1 MSQRSGKD
9 EEVGLLDEKK
19 ALHANNDGETAQQAT
34 DLKAWVDA
42 NNEPPQEDITND
54 KIVLG
59 VGYMLAMG
67 VCGTILVALGSTL
80 EDLAEACGTTS
91 TDVGTVFIARG
102 AGAIVGAIVSAKLY
116 LWFEGNSVMTCT
128 LLWLV
133 MQMVVLPYNT
143 SVSMLHVLFFC
154 LGLGTAITDTGC
166 QIMTRKIHGKA
177 AGPWLGANTVAFG
190 ISGACVPLMELF
202 TDSLVIQ
209 YDIMSVVIFAI
220 AMLMAFGP
228 NPEQFGRLT
237 GGPPRGAD
245 GKSMIPH
252 YHVEMVVSFM
262 VFCYIGGKVTS
273 TAYIDTYID
282 ETGVLSTDDEAAV
295 VFVLWTAIT
304 VGRLAGVWD
313 QRFLTNKT
321 LPVHLSAFSI
331 GGALAML
338 LILLFPDN
346 GDCFWVGVA
355 FYGLFNG
362 PCVAY
367 CYDLNNRMTYPSENS
382 MSIVMFGLNFGAS
395 LVPYLTTLVWNNGGG
410 PISLI
415 WVILL
420 SMFVP
425 LPLLHV
431 CKYLSYEPSVNPLL
445 KHAYAPVSNSD

>member
-1 MSQRSGKD
+1 MANRSD
-9 EEVGLLDEKK
+9 IIDPSEEEGLLSKK
-19 ALHANNDGETAQQAT
+19 TDKAD
-34 DLKAWVDA
+34 DLKAWIEA
-42 NNEPPQEDITND
+42 NNEPPKEDITSE

-67 VCGTILVALGSTL
+67 VCGTVLVALGSTL
-80 EDLAEACGTTS
+80 DDLAENCGTTS
-91 TDVGTVFIARG
+91 TDVGTVFVARG
-102 AGAIVGAIVSAKLY
+102 VGAIVGAIVSSKLY
-116 LWFEGNSVMTCT
+116 LWFQGNTVMTFT

-133 MQMVVLPYNT
+133 VQMLVLPYNT
-143 SVSMLHVLFFC
+143 SVAMLHVLFFC

-209 YDIMSVVIFAI
+209 YDIMAAIIFFI
-220 AMLMAFGP
+220 ALMMAFGP
-228 NPEQFGRLT
+228 NPEANGRLV
-237 GGPPRGAD
+237 GGPPRGAN
-245 GKSMIPH
+245 GQPTAIPH

-262 VFCYIGGKVTS
+262 VFCFIGGKVTS
-273 TAYIDTYID
+273 TAYIDTYIED
-282 ETGVLSTDDEAAV
+282 TGVLDTDDEAAV

-321 LPVHLSAFSI
+321 LPVHLSVFII
-331 GGALAML
+331 GGTLAML
-338 LILLFPDN
+338 LIVLFPTN
-346 GDCFWVGVA
+346 GDAFWVGVA

-395 LVPYLTTLVWNNGGG
+395 LVPYLTTVVWNAGGG
-410 PISLI
+410 PMTLI

-431 CKYLSYEPSVNPLL
+431 AKYLSYDPSVNPFL
-445 KHAYAPVSNSD
+445 KQSYVNIENQE